1 MTNANYTGLGS
12 QAKVN
17 ATWQP
22 NEESFI
28 AKTAEEFA
36 GGDVLK
42 LLNEGDFKNWQQGDE
57 YPTVDLSKVVPV
69 ALTISGDYKREY
81 YIGDELDLS
90 GAVFT
95 LSMSDGSKQTLN
107 LSDIV
112 ISGYDKNT
120 RAVQTLTASYGAV
133 NVNFEVTVLK
143 KPEQSTPGTNPN
155 IIKVYFTLM
164 GDSVH
169 GAPASDK
176 DTHTYKSR
184 NLQTWI
190 AKKAYEVD
198 LNATVLDVF
207 EKALTEAGM
216 TWKNSDGNY
225 IEAIT
230 NNGQTLAEFS
240 NGNLSGWMY
249 LLNGERSLLGVSE
262 QFLENGDNII
272 FHYTDD
278 WTVEKGSENLSGG
291 EAVANPSAERQA
303 ANLA

>member
-1 MTNANYTGLGS
+1 M
-12 QAKVN
+12 
-17 ATWQP
+17 
-22 NEESFI
+22 
-28 AKTAEEFA
+28 
-36 GGDVLK
+36 
-42 LLNEGDFKNWQQGDE
+42 
-57 YPTVDLSKVVPV
+57 VPV
-69 ALTISGDYKREY
+69 ALTISGEYKREY

-95 LSMSDGSKQTLN
+95 LNMSDGSKQTLA
-107 LSDIV
+107 LSDIA

-278 WTVEKGSENLSGG
+278 WTVEKGSDNLSGSG
-291 EAVANPSAERQA
+291 GGNKGNAAGGAAGGVSGVVLNPGTVEGADGK
-303 ANLA
+303 NLATMTVKEITKAIENAKNDSVKNIIIEPNIKGSQR